1 MKYDFDLIVIGG
13 GSAGLVAA
21 SAGAGMGASVM
32 LCESSLMGG
41 DCLNYGCVPSK
52 TFLRSAH
59 LAKEIKESKKYG
71 IDAKFTANL
80 AEVSRRVSK
89 IISDIAPHDSKER
102 FEGLGV
108 CVIEGAGV
116 VTGRR
121 EVSVND
127 KKYTAR
133 RIIISAGSEPF
144 VPPIEGISAV
154 PYYTNKTIFALEKMP
169 KHLITIGGGPIG
181 LELSQ
186 GFANLGCSVSIIDTN
201 DKLFKK
207 DEPEVADIMEKV
219 LVEDG
224 VSLHLNSEVSS
235 ISGVDGDISVKIK
248 CKGDEKI
255 IKGDALLVATGRVPA
270 TEKLI
275 SDAVPIKR
283 DKRGFI
289 KVDSYL
295 RTSIPGIYAC
305 GDVIGGYMFT
315 HAAGYEASVAVKNAL
330 VFEMFKKNYS
340 NIAWTTYTS
349 PAVARVGLS
358 EEEARKNGKFGSFE
372 MVSIPTND
380 RGRAE
385 GEETGF
391 LKVIL
396 DKKGVVIGATILSK
410 HADEMLPA
418 LSLMV
423 TEKIKLSAAMSVI
436 YQYPIIGE
444 VLKTAALQ
452 SFKKGVKDWQR
463 GLLQKI
469 IKLKG

>member
-59 LAKEIKESKKYG
+59 LAREISESDKFG
-71 IDAKFTANL
+71 INASFSADL
-80 AEVSRRVSK
+80 AAVSGRVSK

-102 FEGLGV
+102 FEGMGV
-108 CVIEGAGV
+108 CVIIGAGV

-121 EVSVND
+121 EVTVNG
-127 KKYTAR
+127 KKHTAR
-133 RIIISAGSEPF
+133 RIIIAAGSEPF
-144 VPPIEGISAV
+144 LPPIQGLSET
-154 PYYTNKTIFALEKMP
+154 PYYTNKTIFSLKEKP

-186 GFANLGCSVSIIDTN
+186 GFANLGCSVSVIDTN
-201 DKLFKK
+201 DHLFKK
-207 DEPEVADIMEKV
+207 DEPEVAPIIERVFED
-219 LVEDG
+219 DG
-224 VSLHLNSEVSS
+224 VSLYMNSTVISV
-235 ISGVDGDISVKIK
+235 SGVEGDISVKIK
-248 CKGDEKI
+248 QGDTEKVL
-255 IKGDALLVATGRVPA
+255 KGDALLVATGRAPA
-270 TEKLI
+270 TDKLI
-275 SDAVPIKR
+275 SDDVLIKR

-289 KVDSYL
+289 EVDSYL
-295 RTSIPGIYAC
+295 MTSIPGIYAC

-315 HAAGYEASVAVKNAL
+315 HAAGYEASVAVRNAL
-330 VFEMFKKNYS
+330 VFKMFKANYS
-340 NIAWTTYTS
+340 NIAWTTYTA

-358 EEEARKNGKFGSFE
+358 EAQAREKGKFGSFE
-372 MVSIPTND
+372 MVSIAEND

-385 GEETGF
+385 GEEVGF

-423 TEKIKLSAAMSVI
+423 SQKIKLSAAMSVI

-452 SFKKGVKDWQR
+452 SFKRGVKDWQKN
-463 GLLQKI
+463 LLLKI

>member
-1 MKYDFDLIVIGG
+1 MNYDFDLIVIGG

-21 SAGAGMGASVM
+21 SAGAGMGGRVM

-59 LAKEIKESKKYG
+59 LAKDIKESEKFG
-71 IDAKFTANL
+71 IDAKFTADL
-80 AEVSRRVSK
+80 ADVSARVSK

-102 FEGLGV
+102 FEGMGV
-108 CVIEGAGV
+108 RVIEGAGV
-116 VTGRR
+116 VTGDR
-121 EVSVND
+121 EVTVGGE
-127 KKYTAR
+127 KYTAR
-133 RIIISAGSEPF
+133 RIIIAAGSEPF
-144 VPPIEGISAV
+144 VPPIEGISSV
-154 PYYTNKTIFALEKMP
+154 PYYTNKTIFALKEMP

-186 GFANLGCSVSIIDTN
+186 GFANLGCDVSVIDTN
-201 DKLFKK
+201 SSLFMK
-207 DEPEVADIMEKV
+207 DEPEVADIMERI
-219 LVEDG
+219 LTLDG
-224 VSLHLNSEVSS
+224 VSLHLNSQVLSV
-235 ISGVDGDISVKIK
+235 SGVAGDISVKIK
-248 CKGDEKI
+248 SKDSEEI
-255 IKGDALLVATGRVPA
+255 IKGDALLVATGRVAA
-270 TEKLI
+270 TDKLI
-275 SDAVPIKR
+275 SENVSIKR

-289 KVDSYL
+289 EVDSYL
-295 RTSIPGIYAC
+295 QTSIPGIYAC

-315 HAAGYEASVAVKNAL
+315 HAAGYEASVAIKNAL
-330 VFEMFKKNYS
+330 TFKMFKKNYS

-358 EEEARKNGKFGSFE
+358 EIEARKTGRFGSFE
-372 MVSIPTND
+372 MVSITEND

-385 GEETGF
+385 GEEDGF

-410 HADEMLPA
+410 DADEMLPT

-423 TEKIKLSAAMSVI
+423 TQKIKLSAAMSVI

-452 SFKKGVKDWQR
+452 SFKKGVKEWQR
-463 GLLQKI
+463 GILQKI